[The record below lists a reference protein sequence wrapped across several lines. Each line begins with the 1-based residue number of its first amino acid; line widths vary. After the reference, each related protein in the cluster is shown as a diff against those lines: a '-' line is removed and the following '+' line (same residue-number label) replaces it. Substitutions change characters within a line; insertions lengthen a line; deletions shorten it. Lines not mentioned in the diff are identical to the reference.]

1 MQIPTPLSI
10 LSGHILFTLKTIA
23 MNTQKF
29 LVSGIIG
36 GIVAFFSGFL
46 IYGLLLMDFFT
57 KNAGTATGTM
67 KAQADFVWWALV
79 AGSICQGLLMSYIF
93 NKWANIHSLGAGAT
107 AGAVISFF
115 VTAGF
120 DLTMFATSNLST
132 LTGSCVDIIAGTV
145 MGAIVGGAVGMANGM
160 GSKKTV

>member
-1 MQIPTPLSI
+1 MVKQIL
-10 LSGHILFTLKTIA
+10 LKHPDFQ
-23 MNTQKF
+23 NK
-29 LVSGIIG
+29 
-36 GIVAFFSGFL
+36 
-46 IYGLLLMDFFT
+46 GLLVFAKPLNGVLRGFYFEGSDFNSSSFYVW
-57 KNAGTATGTM
+57 AFVQPLFATGTM

-160 GSKKTV
+160 GSKKTA